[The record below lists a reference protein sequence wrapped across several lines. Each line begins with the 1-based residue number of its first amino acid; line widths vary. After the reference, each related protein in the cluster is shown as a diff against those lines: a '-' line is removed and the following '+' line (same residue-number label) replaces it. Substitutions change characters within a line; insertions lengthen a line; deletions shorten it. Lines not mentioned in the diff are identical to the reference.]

1 MEVENNLILN
11 SKVLDNEEK
20 FIKQLLFSSKNI
32 VSNSDFNK
40 KGLSNRNMMF
50 FLNYITENL
59 SSISMLGSRNL
70 NNSLLGKI
78 KSIIRYYDDI
88 NRQFESKEKT

>member
-1 MEVENNLILN
+1 MEIENNLILN
-11 SKVLDNEEK
+11 SRVLDSEEK

-50 FLNYITENL
+50 F
-59 SSISMLGSRNL
+59 
-70 NNSLLGKI
+70 
-78 KSIIRYYDDI
+78 
-88 NRQFESKEKT
+88 